1 MFDKLL
7 LAFESQLRLFYLLSS
22 RLIAEE
28 LRKKNAAGKGRGR
41 DVGKLRLWISR
52 RRYMGCPCRILA
64 ACK

>member
-41 DVGKLRLWISR
+41 
-52 RRYMGCPCRILA
+52 GCRQIKVVDQSA
-64 ACK
+64 